1 MIYFRKMTEM
11 NIGLFPVAIFI
22 AIVLTLSIGGILHVR
37 EITKQTYFTELRA
50 ANDFEYVNI
59 RQARKLK

>member
-1 MIYFRKMTEM
+1 MTEM